1 MGIGETAPRIP
12 DASWPVKG
20 NAGRHS
26 PSPSGSHTAISMRS
40 PFDVAVEN
48 MEVMV
53 IRGGGACRNCA
64 EAGKHY
70 SPILCQ
76 EDYMSV

>member
-1 MGIGETAPRIP
+1 MDIGEIAQGFP
-12 DASWPVKG
+12 DASSPVKG
-20 NAGRHS
+20 NTGRHS
-26 PSPSGSHTAISMRS
+26 PSPPGSHTAISMRS
-40 PFDVAVEN
+40 PFDAAVEK
-48 MEVMV
+48 MEAMV

-64 EAGKHY
+64 RAGQRY